1 MGLLRCLAALLG
13 LLAVAYAADGT
24 ECSKMTN
31 TTCEDCLKNVSCL
44 WCNTDRKC
52 LDYPV
57 KNILPPSSL
66 CKLKDARWGICWVN
80 FEAVII
86 AVSVVGGVLILSV
99 IICCCCCCR
108 KKKNRNSS
116 LETEKSIREK
126 EERRVRQEERR
137 VQMKSRHDEIRKKYG
152 LFKED
157 NPYSKFES

>member
-1 MGLLRCLAALLG
+1 MALLRVVLAVFG
-13 LLAVAYAADGT
+13 LLAVVSAADT
-24 ECSKMTN
+24 ECSQMTN
-31 TTCEDCLKNVSCL
+31 TTCETCLKNVKCL
-44 WCNTDRKC
+44 WCNTNRRC

-57 KNILPPSSL
+57 RNILPPSSL

-86 AVSVVGGVLILSV
+86 TVSVIGGVLILSLV
-99 IICCCCCCR
+99 ICCYCCCCR
-108 KKKNRNSS
+108 RKKNRNSS
-116 LETEKSIREK
+116 LETEKSMREN

-157 NPYSKFES
+157 NPYSKFEN